1 MIGPL
6 TETDFN
12 NKALWL
18 EFFGVVF
25 RFEDE
30 KKQAEQDVQRVSTM
44 INALQKRNMP
54 IERKRRKGRILK
66 ELRRNM
72 HGWSE
77 STRYT
82 RLAIRYA
89 INEIRCQEWSV
100 AA

>member
-44 INALQKRNMP
+44 INALQKPRQRTKK
-54 IERKRRKGRILK
+54 IEI
-66 ELRRNM
+66 
-72 HGWSE
+72 
-77 STRYT
+77 
-82 RLAIRYA
+82 
-89 INEIRCQEWSV
+89 
-100 AA
+100 